1 MQLLAQVSRCL
12 SFRALF
18 YLIPIK
24 SVFLNCSRDTDMAS
38 LMAAGRLGI
47 SAFESINRVE
57 LRQNWTEDDVQ
68 AVIMAAYRQVLGN
81 DYVMASER
89 LTSAESLLRQGQIS
103 VRDFVR
109 SIALSDLYRE
119 KFFQSTAQVRFV
131 ELNYKHLLGRAPY
144 DETEISY
151 HVDLY
156 NAQGYAAE
164 ISSYIDSVEY
174 QENFGHSVVP
184 YYRGFETQ
192 RGQKTVGFNRM
203 FRLYRGYANSDRAQ
217 YGKNRARLT
226 QELAQNFAVPIQPPS
241 GVRTFGAGSVGQ
253 ALTGA
258 AGGDRGQLY
267 RIQVVQAGSQFAPQV
282 RRSSTEYLVSY
293 DQLSTKLQQICRQG
307 GKVTSI
313 NPA

>member
-1 MQLLAQVSRCL
+1 
-12 SFRALF
+12 
-18 YLIPIK
+18 
-24 SVFLNCSRDTDMAS
+24 MAS
-38 LMAAGRLGI
+38 LMASGRLGI
-47 SAFESINRVE
+47 TAFESINRVE
-57 LRQNWTEDDVQ
+57 LRPNWTEEDVQ
-68 AVIMAAYRQVLGN
+68 AVIQAAYRQVLGN

-89 LTSAESLLRQGQIS
+89 LTSAESLLRQGKIT

-109 SIALSDLYRE
+109 AIATSDLYRA
-119 KFFQSTAQVRFV
+119 KFFHSNSQVRFV

-144 DETEISY
+144 DEAEISY

-156 NAQGYAAE
+156 NTQGYQAE
-164 ISSYIDSVEY
+164 INSYIDSVEY
-174 QENFGHSVVP
+174 QESFGDSVVP
-184 YYRGFETQ
+184 HYRGFETQ

-226 QELAQNFAVPIQPPS
+226 QELAQNLAVPINPPL
-241 GVRTFGAGSVGQ
+241 GVPTLSTGSVGA

-258 AGGDRGQLY
+258 VGGDRGQLY
-267 RIQVVQAGSQFAPQV
+267 RIQVVQAGSKLAPQV
-282 RRSSTEYLVSY
+282 RLSSTEYLVSY
-293 DQLSTKLQQICRQG
+293 DQLSTKLQQINRQG